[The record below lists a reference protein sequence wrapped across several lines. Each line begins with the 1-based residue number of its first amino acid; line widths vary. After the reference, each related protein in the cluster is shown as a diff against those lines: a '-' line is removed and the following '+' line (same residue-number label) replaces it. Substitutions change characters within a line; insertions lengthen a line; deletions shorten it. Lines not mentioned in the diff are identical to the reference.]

1 MKLLL
6 LMFGVALQMVALYV
20 AFYSDMDGN
29 IYLATLISVAAMS
42 CIMVIR
48 SLIAPVCLLSG
59 ILVGLSLSHND
70 SDLVVLSSLEK
81 QAMNALS
88 IEAKQDSQPSSQP
101 FAQEAFFTPESE

>member
-1 MKLLL
+1 MVMKLVL
-6 LMFGVALQMVALYV
+6 LMFGVALQCLALYV

-29 IYLATLISVAAMS
+29 IYMATLISVAAMS

-59 ILVGLSLSHND
+59 ILLGLSLSHND
-70 SDLVVLSSLEK
+70 ADLEVLTSLEK

-88 IEAKQDSQPSSQP
+88 IQQQEEAKPIVK
-101 FAQEAFFTPESE
+101 EAFYSATAE